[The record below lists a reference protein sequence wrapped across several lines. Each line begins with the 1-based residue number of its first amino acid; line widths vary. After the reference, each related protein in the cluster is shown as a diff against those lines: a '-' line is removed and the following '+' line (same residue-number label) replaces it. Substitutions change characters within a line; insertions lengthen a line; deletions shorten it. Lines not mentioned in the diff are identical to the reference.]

1 MSEPSVKY
9 ELIGHVAV
17 LRLNEPKTLNAFSE
31 AMADLL
37 ANALAR
43 AEREARAIVLTGEG
57 RGFSS
62 GVNLITGAASKP
74 AAERDAGE
82 RLERQFNPLMMKL
95 RNLAI
100 PLVTAVNGPAAGV
113 GCSFAL
119 AGDLIVAA
127 ESAYF
132 LLAFSRIGLVPD
144 GGSAYLLAASAG
156 RVRAMEAMLLAEAIS
171 ARQALEWGLINRLVP
186 DGQAVAAAIELAT
199 RLASGPTEALGLI
212 RRVAWSALDERFGD
226 QLVLERSAQRV
237 AGKNPDFE
245 EGVAAFREKRAA
257 GFKGAI
263 VANDANDRN
272 LNA

>member
-171 ARQALEWGLINRLVP
+171 AQQALEWGLINRLVP
-186 DGQAVAAAIELAT
+186 DGQAVAAAIELAS

-212 RRVAWSALDERFGD
+212 RQLAWSALDERFGE

-263 VANDANDRN
+263 VADDANDPN
-272 LNA
+272 PKA